1 MLKVKAR
8 KIWFKTKFEKKRK
21 FFLRRSLRLFTPLM
35 FWLNWEKSFH
45 VFESSQFWRRK
56 KNWESN
62 SKAKIILRVFNIFF
76 EEMICFEN
84 DFWRV
89 TNMLLTTNGLVKR
102 VVESNGRSWVWISLP
117 TVMYLGFK
125 LNPDKGM
132 RWLLF
137 LSHCWKGK

>member
-1 MLKVKAR
+1 MLRISWQRWGLDIEIKPIKILLKVKAR
-8 KIWFKTKFEKKRK
+8 KIWFKNKFEKKRK
-21 FFLRRSLRLFTPLM
+21 LFLRRSLRLFFSFDVLTELRKK
-35 FWLNWEKSFH
+35 FSCFRIKSILEK
-45 VFESSQFWRRK
+45 K

-102 VVESNGRSWVWISLP
+102 VVESNGRSWVWISL
-117 TVMYLGFK
+117 LQ
-125 LNPDKGM
+125 
-132 RWLLF
+132 
-137 LSHCWKGK
+137 